1 MKKLLLSISLL
12 LVATFS
18 YSQNNV
24 QISGQVRDIHT
35 KDVLNYCSVVVMN
48 SNDSII
54 SGAVTDDKGYFYI
67 PVKPDNYKLT
77 FSFIGYLNDTVS
89 TGHVRS
95 DKFLG
100 TFDLSPDSKMIDG
113 VVVESNS
120 RENTI
125 DKEVQIVTQEMRIG
139 TTDTKD
145 LLAKVTGVS
154 YDRYNSSIKVDNSSN
169 IIILADGVEKNQ
181 DYIQNLNPERIKRIE
196 VIRDPGGRY
205 GLEGYSA
212 IINVILN
219 KNYIGT
225 ELYLYDQL
233 LVDLTPLENNYYL
246 PINRFNASY
255 NYTYNKINI
264 YGSVGGHQNTLGLRN
279 ETKTMYQNDSVVYEN
294 PTSDG
299 PNLLITGR
307 SINYTVGADYYINP
321 KHTVSFETSVKNF
334 PKSTEVV
341 EQSFLTSVEKDG
353 IEIDSYGFTSNNDE
367 KSNSSNSSLF
377 YIGKLSNT
385 DRLESSFTFLT
396 YNDDY
401 INSFTQEPSEV
412 RVETGNNN
420 SKIAKFNLEYSKDF
434 SSKFST
440 QIGYGNYWK
449 HLDNNY
455 TVAGSN
461 PSNETY
467 SQTNTR
473 HKFYGYASYT
483 FNKKLS
489 AKIGI
494 AGETSNFV
502 DDNQDNSYFIFQPLL
517 DLKYKLSKNL
527 SFKLKYRSRS
537 DYPSVNETNP
547 FEKVINPRTVSI
559 GNPNLTPSVTHK
571 ISLRTSILQG
581 LISIEPYYH
590 VSNNYI
596 GQTGRL
602 RTDGIF
608 EFTFNNVGFYQEKG
622 IETNFTIPF
631 SKKWIWQNSITFY
644 NSSIENNGETNIVKD
659 WLADSNLI
667 FTGIKNDGVIVLNYH
682 RSMGKEITS
691 LGYDRNENDYWL
703 LLYQQPFLK
712 KKLSVMVGYFLP
724 IDWGANFVQDKYTK
738 ANGYEQISNTDVSL
752 LKNMLIIKATYRF
765 SKGKI
770 KKTDKDIE
778 LEDEGGSGGL
788 L

>member
-1 MKKLLLSISLL
+1 
-12 LVATFS
+12 
-18 YSQNNV
+18 
-24 QISGQVRDIHT
+24 
-35 KDVLNYCSVVVMN
+35 
-48 SNDSII
+48 
-54 SGAVTDDKGYFYI
+54 
-67 PVKPDNYKLT
+67 
-77 FSFIGYLNDTVS
+77 
-89 TGHVRS
+89 
-95 DKFLG
+95 
-100 TFDLSPDSKMIDG
+100 
-113 VVVESNS
+113 
-120 RENTI
+120 
-125 DKEVQIVTQEMRIG
+125 
-139 TTDTKD
+139 
-145 LLAKVTGVS
+145 
-154 YDRYNSSIKVDNSSN
+154 
-169 IIILADGVEKNQ
+169 
-181 DYIQNLNPERIKRIE
+181 
-196 VIRDPGGRY
+196 
-205 GLEGYSA
+205 
-212 IINVILN
+212 
-219 KNYIGT
+219 
-225 ELYLYDQL
+225 
-233 LVDLTPLENNYYL
+233 
-246 PINRFNASY
+246 
-255 NYTYNKINI
+255 
-264 YGSVGGHQNTLGLRN
+264 
-279 ETKTMYQNDSVVYEN
+279 
-294 PTSDG
+294 
-299 PNLLITGR
+299 
-307 SINYTVGADYYINP
+307 
-321 KHTVSFETSVKNF
+321 
-334 PKSTEVV
+334 
-341 EQSFLTSVEKDG
+341 
-353 IEIDSYGFTSNNDE
+353 
-367 KSNSSNSSLF
+367 
-377 YIGKLSNT
+377 
-385 DRLESSFTFLT
+385 
-396 YNDDY
+396 

-537 DYPSVNETNP
+537 DYPSVSETNP

-724 IDWGANFVQDKYTK
+724 IDWGANFVQDKYTT